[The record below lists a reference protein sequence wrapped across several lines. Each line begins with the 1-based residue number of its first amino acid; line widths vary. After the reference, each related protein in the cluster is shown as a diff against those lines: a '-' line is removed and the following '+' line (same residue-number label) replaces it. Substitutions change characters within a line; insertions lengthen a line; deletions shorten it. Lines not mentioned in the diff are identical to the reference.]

1 MLLFSHHLIP
11 SLSLLLSRFFIGVA
25 LEKLVAIS
33 CYNFFHL
40 DNKRECFGGFKDL
53 EIYPGSLH
61 AYEVK
66 SFGLNICVIIG
77 RLLGKVVYLTK
88 FSDCIIASLFHLHL
102 LMIESSFDY

>member
-25 LEKLVAIS
+25 LEELVAIS

-53 EIYPGSLH
+53 EICPGSLH

-88 FSDCIIASLFHLHL
+88 FSDCIIASLFDLHL